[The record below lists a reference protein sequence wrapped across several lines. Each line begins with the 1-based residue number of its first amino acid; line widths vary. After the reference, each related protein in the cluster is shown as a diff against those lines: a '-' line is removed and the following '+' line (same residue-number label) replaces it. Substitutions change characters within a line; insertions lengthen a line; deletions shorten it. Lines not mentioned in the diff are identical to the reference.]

1 MQGNHKN
8 KYSIAVNFF
17 NAGRF
22 QESEELLKKLIEKKQ
37 IDPKILNLMGGIY
50 MNTQRNKLAYK
61 TFKKVLKIDP
71 KNITVVKNLVTLLK
85 RLENFEEVNK
95 YLIILSSLTNNDL
108 STRLEL
114 VNNLISLNRK
124 EEAFNLIEKIEEKEE
139 NSEIVA
145 TTKANCLLLL
155 KRYEESKKI
164 YEKVY
169 SNNRENYQA
178 LFRLGYFNLED
189 GKNEMAISFFSKIL
203 QIKEKVKSQSEIGVI
218 YYNIGLAYE
227 RLKKYDQA
235 EESYLLSLKYKVNEV
250 DVYANLSNNYVKKN
264 DLDKAINYIKK
275 AILIEPTKRILYMN
289 MSIIYDKIGDHR
301 KAIHYRRIA
310 SGSIIFKP
318 KEEDGLYEL
327 NIEEL

>member
-37 IDPKILNLMGGIY
+37 IDPKILNLLGGIY
-50 MNTQRNKLAYK
+50 MNTQRNELAYK
-61 TFKKVLKIDP
+61 AFKKAIKIDP
-71 KNITVVKNLVTLLK
+71 KNITAVKNLVTLLK
-85 RLENFEEVNK
+85 RLENFEEVSK
-95 YLIILSSLTNNDL
+95 YLITLSSLTNNDL
-108 STRLEL
+108 STRLES

-124 EEAFNLIEKIEEKEE
+124 EEAFNLIEKIAEKEK
-139 NSEIVA
+139 NSEIVS
-145 TTKANCLLLL
+145 TTKANCLFLL

-169 SNNRENYQA
+169 SNNKENYHA
-178 LFRLGYFNLED
+178 LFKLGYFNLED

-203 QIKEKVKSQSEIGVI
+203 QIKENVRSQSEIGLI

-227 RLKKYDQA
+227 RLEKYDEA
-235 EESYLLSLKYKVNEV
+235 EESYLLSLKYKDDEVN
-250 DVYANLSNNYVKKN
+250 VYTNLSNNYIKKN

-301 KAIHYRRIA
+301 KAVHYRRIA
-310 SGSIIFKP
+310 SGAIIFKP